1 MKTELTFS
9 TEEKR
14 IEMKGL
20 KIVLK
25 KEDDAEAGISTLIV
39 FIAMVLIAAIA
50 ASVIIETASS
60 LQSQAERTGR
70 ETIGEVSIGVKILDI
85 CGQYGTRVVDGTSY
99 SRIHNMTITITP
111 RAGSKNIDLSEM
123 LLILTDG
130 TTEHVLRTNSTLP
143 VFADSSSNASI
154 FEKPARNHPEMSTIF
169 DLPSDQFGII
179 VVKDY
184 DNTCNENMPAINKA
198 DKVMLTVNLTA
209 LFNGIPERAHILG
222 RVVSEEGIVTGI
234 IDFITP
240 AGFQNTIIDL
250 Q

>member
-1 MKTELTFS
+1 MVTELTFS
-9 TEEKR
+9 IEEKR

-25 KEDDAEAGISTLIV
+25 KEDDAAAGISTLIV
-39 FIAMVLIAAIA
+39 FIAMVLISAVA
-50 ASVIIETASS
+50 ASVIIDTAGS
-60 LQSQAERTGR
+60 LQVQAERTGR

-111 RAGSKNIDLSEM
+111 RAGSKAIDLSET
-123 LLILTDG
+123 LLIITDG

-143 VFADSSSNASI
+143 VFANSSSNASI
-154 FEKPARNHPEMSTIF
+154 FEKTTQSHPEMSTVF

-184 DNTCNENMPAINKA
+184 DNTCNENMPAINQA

-209 LFNGIPERAHILG
+209 LFNGVPERTHIWG
-222 RVVSEEGIVTGI
+222 KIVSEEGIATGI
-234 IDFITP
+234 IDFVTP
-240 AGFQNTIIDL
+240 ASFQNTVIDL